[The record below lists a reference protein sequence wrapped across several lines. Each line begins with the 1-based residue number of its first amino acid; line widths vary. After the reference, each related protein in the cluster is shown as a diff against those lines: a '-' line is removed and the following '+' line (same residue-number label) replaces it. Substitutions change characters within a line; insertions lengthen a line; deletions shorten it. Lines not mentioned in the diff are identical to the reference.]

1 MKHRFA
7 ALCGCAVAA
16 LLLSIQP
23 VRADST
29 TCEKLTPEDQLGMTK
44 AAILDKYCVYLKRMK
59 EREKTV
65 ESTNASMRT
74 LAEASQCKKESG
86 KLREQ
91 LERQFEIK
99 DPHCP

>member
-1 MKHRFA
+1 MKHRYA
-7 ALCGCAVAA
+7 ALCGWAVALA
-16 LLLSIQP
+16 MLSTQP

-44 AAILDKYCVYLKRMK
+44 VAILDKYCTYLKRMK